1 MGNTE
6 GRQIG
11 VPLVQKVVVGVP
23 CSGRL
28 QWWQGQAHYE
38 CKVDHCF
45 PHPTHNQIVAEYKE
59 CYQTCH
65 LRKMQSA
72 THGAYTGLGH
82 HHFFTWR
89 GLWVDWRRV

>member
-65 LRKMQSA
+65 LRKMQSRNP
-72 THGAYTGLGH
+72 
-82 HHFFTWR
+82 R
-89 GLWVDWRRV
+89 GIHRASCVGSRWMH